1 MERRWIYCPECKR
14 KLFRT
19 AFCDLEI
26 KCKCGETVVIRVYTA
41 SALLL
46 TADKESDMIVSVSNQ
61 KRSANPVAKHNNGE
75 SRAS

>member
-14 KLFRT
+14 KLFRA
-19 AFCDLEI
+19 AFADLEI
-26 KCKCGETVVIRVYTA
+26 KCKCGETVIIRIYTA

-46 TADKESDMIVSVSNQ
+46 TADKESDMIASVKQSNEVIEPGCE
-61 KRSANPVAKHNNGE
+61 ANNGE